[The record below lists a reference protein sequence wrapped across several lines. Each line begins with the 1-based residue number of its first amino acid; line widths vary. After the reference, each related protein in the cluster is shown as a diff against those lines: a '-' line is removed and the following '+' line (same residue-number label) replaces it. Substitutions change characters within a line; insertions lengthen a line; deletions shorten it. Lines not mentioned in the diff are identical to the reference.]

1 MDNEKAHRLA
11 AAVVLAGLA
20 VLGNFLRFS
29 EPVGAAAL
37 GIENVQLNADAAGNG
52 LPFVN
57 EQIDPDFLDVLK
69 AKEVVFRTY
78 AVDARTPVWMF
89 IGYFDRQKE
98 GSQVHSPIHCY
109 PGSGWSIVSEHEV
122 TAAWGHEKIQV
133 LVVSDGFERRLVYYW
148 YQTPDKV
155 LGDVIGLK
163 LHLTK
168 NAIVRRAQE
177 VVFVRLSTP
186 LEDDDQEAGKRLA
199 AYSTA
204 VKEQIDNLYR
214 RRHETG

>member
-1 MDNEKAHRLA
+1 MVGKKAYRLGA
-11 AAVVLAGLA
+11 AAVLA
-20 VLGNFLRFS
+20 VLAVAGNYLRFS
-29 EPVGAAAL
+29 EPIGATAL
-37 GIENVQLNADAAGNG
+37 GIASVHLEADAPGQA

-57 EQIDPDFLDVLK
+57 EQIDADFLGVLK

-78 AVDARTPVWMF
+78 TAGAQIPVWMF

-109 PGSGWSIVSEHEV
+109 PGSGWSIVSERAV
-122 TAAWGHEKIQV
+122 SAQWGGEKIRG

-148 YQTPDKV
+148 YQTPGKV
-155 LGDVIGLK
+155 IGDVIGLK
-163 LHLTK
+163 LQLTK
-168 NAIVRRAQE
+168 NAILRRAQE

-186 LEDDDQEAGKRLA
+186 LENDYEDAENRLKG
-199 AYSTA
+199 YSEV
-204 VKEQIDNLYR
+204 VKEQIDDLYR